1 MKFFRDNTHKN
12 LFQKAL
18 KQNPNANA
26 GMMSAIYLLT
36 ADKCLWSKARSAV
49 GVSGIAFDQV
59 KLRNISTDGYTLFFA
74 AKDLYCGTK
83 YISLVDI
90 ADTKIV
96 PPKLFDNLC
105 NAMAIRRY
113 GIKVIETAEKEGV
126 M

>member
-1 MKFFRDNTHKN
+1 MKLFRDNTHKN

-18 KQNPNANA
+18 MQRPNA
-26 GMMSAIYLLT
+26 GMISALYLLT
-36 ADKCLWSKARSAV
+36 ADKYLWSKARSAA
-49 GVSGIAFDQV
+49 GTSGIAFDQV

-96 PPKLFDNLC
+96 PPELFDSLC
-105 NAMAIRRY
+105 NAMVIRRY
-113 GIKVIETAEKEGV
+113 GIKIIEKLEKDGV